1 VSGGIGAANTRLG
14 GPDSGAA
21 FVLDHG
27 GAGQLNRYVYLK

>member
-1 VSGGIGAANTRLG
+1 MHNSALNTT
-14 GPDSGAA
+14 PDGGAA